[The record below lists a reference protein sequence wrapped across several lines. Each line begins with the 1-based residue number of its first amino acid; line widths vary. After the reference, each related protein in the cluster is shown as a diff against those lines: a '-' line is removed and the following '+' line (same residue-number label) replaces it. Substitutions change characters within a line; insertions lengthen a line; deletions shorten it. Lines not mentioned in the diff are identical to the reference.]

1 MTLTR
6 GFIVKLIPKFKN
18 SGYPETTVHPHKGEV
33 SWSKTRA
40 IKEAKFA
47 LKGRCGQALQWEK
60 LIIIE

>member
-1 MTLTR
+1 
-6 GFIVKLIPKFKN
+6 LIPKFKN

-47 LKGRCGQALQWEK
+47 LKGRMWTGITVGEAYNYR
-60 LIIIE
+60 IVRRR